1 MAPAP
6 IFKKPDRAL
15 VLLGHGSTVNPDS
28 SAPTLLHADEIKRRG
43 LFAEVACAFW
53 KEEPS
58 YRQVLDMVESPEVYI
73 VPNFISE
80 GYFTQKIIP
89 RELGLAGSVT
99 HLPPRPGLPARTLKY
114 CEPVGNHPYMTEL
127 LLHRAR
133 ETAPGIDPARASL
146 VIVGHGTS
154 LNENSGLAV
163 KEQVARIQARGEYAE
178 VLGMFMEEDP
188 FVTDWQ
194 TQTASPD
201 VIVVPFFVSDGLHS
215 YQDIPV
221 LLGIAAETG
230 AALSASAGAEVFR
243 RNPYSIGGRRLYYSS
258 AIGTDPLFAG
268 VILEQVQRFD
278 ARPAPDAPDARDAP
292 NAPYPLPSRAA

>member
-1 MAPAP
+1 MAP
-6 IFKKPDRAL
+6 ILKKPESAL
-15 VLLGHGSTVNPDS
+15 ILLGHGSTVNPDS

-43 LFAEVACAFW
+43 LFAEVVCAFW

-58 YRQVLDMVESPEVYI
+58 YRQVLDMVESPEIYI

-89 RELGLAGSVT
+89 RELGLAGPVT

-114 CEPVGNHPYMTEL
+114 CEPVGNHPSMTNL
-127 LLHRAR
+127 LLHRAQ
-133 ETAPGIDPARASL
+133 EVAPGVDPRHASL

-163 KEQVARIQARGEYAE
+163 KEQVARIQARNQYAE

-194 TQTASPD
+194 KQTASPD

-221 LLGIAAETG
+221 LLGIDAEPG
-230 AALSASAGAEVFR
+230 AALSTARGAGGAEVFR

-268 VILEQVQRFD
+268 VILEQILRFD
-278 ARPAPDAPDARDAP
+278 AGHAH
-292 NAPYPLPSRAA
+292 YPLPSRAA

>member
-1 MAPAP
+1 MTPAP
-6 IFKKPDRAL
+6 DFKKSDSAL
-15 VLLGHGSTVNPDS
+15 IVLGHGSTVNPDS
-28 SAPTLLHADEIKRRG
+28 SAPTLLHADELKRRG
-43 LFAEVACAFW
+43 HFGEVVCAFW

-58 YRQVLDMVESPEVYI
+58 YRQVLDMVESPDIYI

-89 RELGLAGSVT
+89 RELGLDGSVT
-99 HLPPRPGLPARTLKY
+99 LLPPRRPGLPARTLKY
-114 CEPVGNHPYMTEL
+114 CEPVGNHPFMTNL
-127 LLHRAR
+127 LLHRAA
-133 ETAPGIDPARASL
+133 EVAPGVDPGQASL

-163 KEQVARIQARGEYAE
+163 KEQVARIQACARYAE

-194 TQTASPD
+194 KQTVSRD

-221 LLGIAAETG
+221 LLGIETEPGVAA
-230 AALSASAGAEVFR
+230 SRAEVFR
-243 RNPYSIGGRRLYYSS
+243 RNPYHIGGRRLYYSS
-258 AIGTDPLFAG
+258 AIGVDPLFAG
-268 VILEQVQRFD
+268 VILEQVLRFD
-278 ARPAPDAPDARDAP
+278 ADHPCD
-292 NAPYPLPSRAA
+292 PLPSRAA

>member
-1 MAPAP
+1 MVFGMAPALP
-6 IFKKPDRAL
+6 ILKPESAL

-28 SAPTLLHADEIKRRG
+28 STPTVLHASEIKRRRV
-43 LFAEVACAFW
+43 FAEVVCGYW

-89 RELGLAGSVT
+89 REIGLEGPVT
-99 HLPPRPGLPARTLKY
+99 DLAARPGLPARTLKY
-114 CEPVGNHPYMTEL
+114 CEPVGNHPRMTEL

-133 ETAPGIDPARASL
+133 EAAPGVNPRHASL

-163 KEQVARIQARGEYAE
+163 KQQVERIRACVQFAE
-178 VLGMFMEEDP
+178 VLGMFMEEEP

-194 TQTASPD
+194 KLTVSPE

-221 LLGIAAETG
+221 LLGIEQEPGVAA
-230 AALSASAGAEVFR
+230 SRAEVFR
-243 RNPYSIGGRRLYYSS
+243 RNPYYIGGRRLYYSS
-258 AIGTDPLFAG
+258 SIGSDPLFAN
-268 VILEQVQRFD
+268 VILDQVLRFD
-278 ARPAPDAPDARDAP
+278 TQHPQ
-292 NAPYPLPSRAA
+292 LSTAA

>member
-6 IFKKPDRAL
+6 IFNKPDSGL
-15 VLLGHGSTVNPDS
+15 ILLGHGSTVNPDS

-43 LFAEVACAFW
+43 LFAEVVCGFW

-58 YRQVLDMVESPEVYI
+58 YRQVLDMVESPEIYI

-89 RELGLAGSVT
+89 RELGLDGSVT

-114 CEPVGNHPYMTEL
+114 CEPVGNHPYMTKL

-133 ETAPGIDPARASL
+133 EVAPGVDPRQASL

-163 KEQVARIQARGEYAE
+163 KEQVARIRECNQYAE
-178 VLGMFMEEDP
+178 VLGMFMEEEP

-194 TQTASPD
+194 KQTLSPD

-221 LLGIAAETG
+221 LLGIETEPGVAASR
-230 AALSASAGAEVFR
+230 ADVFR

-258 AIGTDPLFAG
+258 AIGADPLFAG
-268 VILEQVQRFD
+268 VILEQVLRFD
-278 ARPAPDAPDARDAP
+278 VDAQHAPYPL
-292 NAPYPLPSRAA
+292 YPLPSRAA

>member
-1 MAPAP
+1 MQNRSTS
-6 IFKKPDRAL
+6 RAL
-15 VLLGHGSTVNPDS
+15 PGMVFLMDDSLPKPGSALLLLGHGSTVNPDS
-28 SAPTLLHADEIKRRG
+28 SAPTFLHADEIKHRAV
-43 LFAEVACAFW
+43 FAEVVCAFW

-58 YRQVLDMVESPEVYI
+58 FRQVLDMVESPEVYI

-89 RELGLAGSVT
+89 RELGLDGPLT
-99 HLPPRPGLPARTLKY
+99 LLPPRPGLPARTLKY
-114 CEPVGNHPYMTEL
+114 CDPVGNHPRMTEL

-133 ETAPGIDPARASL
+133 EVAPDVDPRQASL

-163 KEQVARIQARGEYAE
+163 KEQVARIHARNDYAQ

-194 TQTASPD
+194 SLTSSPS

-221 LLGIAAETG
+221 LLGIEARPG
-230 AALSASAGAEVFR
+230 AAASNAEVFR
-243 RNPYSIGGRRLYYSS
+243 RNPYHIGGRRLYYSS

-268 VILEQVQRFD
+268 VILDQVMHFD
-278 ARPAPDAPDARDAP
+278 TQHPH
-292 NAPYPLPSRAA
+292 LSSAA

>member
-1 MAPAP
+1 MILTKPAS
-6 IFKKPDRAL
+6 AL

-28 SAPTLLHADEIKRRG
+28 SGPTFLHADEIKRRG
-43 LFAEVACAFW
+43 AFAEVACGFW

-58 YRQVLDMVESPEVYI
+58 FRQVLTMVESAEVYI

-89 RELGLAGSVT
+89 RELGLDGAVT
-99 HLPPRPGLPARTLKY
+99 HRGGRTLKY
-114 CEPVGNHPYMTEL
+114 CEPVGSHAQMTAL

-133 ETAPGIDPARASL
+133 EVAVDPRTASL

-163 KEQVARIQARGEYAE
+163 KEQVARIRERGEYAE
-178 VLGMFMEEDP
+178 VLGMFMEEEP
-188 FVTDWQ
+188 FVTDWR
-194 TQTASPD
+194 TLTAAPN

-221 LLGIAAETG
+221 LLGIEAEPGVAAG
-230 AALSASAGAEVFR
+230 RAEVFR
-243 RNPYSIGGRRLYYSS
+243 RNPHAIGGRSLYYSS
-258 AIGTDPLFAG
+258 AIGTDPLFAE
-268 VILEQVQRFD
+268 VIMDQVAQFD
-278 ARPAPDAPDARDAP
+278 AEHPQ
-292 NAPYPLPSRAA
+292 LSTAA

>member
-6 IFKKPDRAL
+6 TLEKPDSAL

-28 SAPTLLHADEIKRRG
+28 SNPTLRHAAEIRRREV
-43 LFAEVACAFW
+43 FAEVACGFW

-58 YRQVLDMVESPEVYI
+58 YRQVLNMVESPEVYI

-89 RELGLAGSVT
+89 REMGLGGPVT
-99 HLPPRPGLPARTLKY
+99 HLPRRPGMPAQTLKY
-114 CEPVGNHPYMTEL
+114 CEPVGNHPRMTEL

-133 ETAPGIDPARASL
+133 EVAPGVNPRQASL

-163 KEQVARIQARGEYAE
+163 KEQVARIQACVQFAE
-178 VLGMFMEEDP
+178 VLGMFMEEEP

-194 TQTASPD
+194 KLTVSPE

-221 LLGIAAETG
+221 LLGIEQEPAA
-230 AALSASAGAEVFR
+230 AASRAEVFR
-243 RNPYSIGGRRLYYSS
+243 HNPYYIGGRRLYYSS
-258 AIGTDPLFAG
+258 AIGSDPLFAS
-268 VILEQVQRFD
+268 VILDQVLRFD
-278 ARPAPDAPDARDAP
+278 TQHPQ
-292 NAPYPLPSRAA
+292 LSSAA

>member
-1 MAPAP
+1 MAP
-6 IFKKPDRAL
+6 IFKKPDSAL
-15 VLLGHGSTVNPDS
+15 ILLGHGSTVNPDS
-28 SAPTLLHADEIKRRG
+28 SAPTLLHADEIKRRR
-43 LFAEVACAFW
+43 LFAEVVCAFW

-58 YRQVLDMVESPEVYI
+58 YRQVLDMVESPEIYI

-89 RELGLAGSVT
+89 RELGLAGAVT
-99 HLPPRPGLPARTLKY
+99 QLPARPGLPARTLKY
-114 CEPVGNHPYMTEL
+114 CEPVGNHPCMTKL

-133 ETAPGIDPARASL
+133 EVAPAVDPRRASL

-163 KEQVARIQARGEYAE
+163 KEQVARIQACREYAE
-178 VLGMFMEEDP
+178 VLGMFMEEHP

-194 TQTASPD
+194 KQTVSPD

-215 YQDIPV
+215 FQDIPV
-221 LLGIAAETG
+221 LLGIEAEPG
-230 AALSASAGAEVFR
+230 AAASNAEVFR
-243 RNPYSIGGRRLYYSS
+243 RNPHSIGGRRLYYSS

-268 VILEQVQRFD
+268 VILEQVLRFE
-278 ARPAPDAPDARDAP
+278 AQHAEHPQ
-292 NAPYPLPSRAA
+292 LSSAA

>member
-1 MAPAP
+1 MAPARP
-6 IFKKPDRAL
+6 IQKPDTAL

-28 SAPTLLHADEIKRRG
+28 STPTVLHAAEIKRRG
-43 LFAEVACAFW
+43 VFAEVVCGFW

-58 YRQVLDMVESPEVYI
+58 YRQVLDMVESPEAYI

-89 RELGLAGSVT
+89 RELGLVGPVT

-114 CEPVGNHPYMTEL
+114 CEPVGNHPRMTEL

-133 ETAPGIDPARASL
+133 EVAPGVNPRQASL

-163 KEQVARIQARGEYAE
+163 KEQVARIRACVQYSE
-178 VLGMFMEEDP
+178 VLGMFMEEEP

-194 TQTASPD
+194 KLTVSPE

-221 LLGIAAETG
+221 LLGIDQAPGVAASR
-230 AALSASAGAEVFR
+230 ADVFR
-243 RNPYSIGGRRLYYSS
+243 RNPYTIGGRRLYYSS
-258 AIGTDPLFAG
+258 SIGSDPLFAG
-268 VILEQVQRFD
+268 VIMDQVQMFD
-278 ARPAPDAPDARDAP
+278 SKHPQ
-292 NAPYPLPSRAA
+292 LSSAA

>member
-1 MAPAP
+1 MAPN
-6 IFKKPDRAL
+6 FKKPDSAL
-15 VLLGHGSTVNPDS
+15 ILLGHGSTVNPDS
-28 SAPTLLHADEIKRRG
+28 SAPTLLHADEIRRQG
-43 LFAEVACAFW
+43 IFAEVVCAFW

-58 YRQVLDMVESPEVYI
+58 YRQVLDMVESPEIYI

-89 RELGLAGSVT
+89 RELGLAGAVT
-99 HLPPRPGLPARTLKY
+99 HLPARPGLPARTLKY
-114 CEPVGNHPYMTEL
+114 CEPVGSHPAMTKL

-133 ETAPGIDPARASL
+133 EVAPGVDPRQASL

-163 KEQVARIQARGEYAE
+163 KEQVARIHACDQYAE
-178 VLGMFMEEDP
+178 VLGMFMEEHP

-194 TQTASPD
+194 KQTASPD

-221 LLGIAAETG
+221 LLGIETEPG
-230 AALSASAGAEVFR
+230 AAASNVEVFR
-243 RNPYSIGGRRLYYSS
+243 RNPYSIGGRRLFYSS

-268 VILEQVQRFD
+268 VILEQVLRFD
-278 ARPAPDAPDARDAP
+278 SQ
-292 NAPYPLPSRAA
+292 NALGVRHPQLSSAA

>member
-1 MAPAP
+1 MSMRVPTQRKPAS
-6 IFKKPDRAL
+6 AL
-15 VLLGHGSTVNPDS
+15 ILLGHGSTVNPDS
-28 SAPTLLHADEIKRRG
+28 STPTLLHADEIKRRA
-43 LFAEVACAFW
+43 LFGEVVCAFW

-58 YRQVLDMVESPEVYI
+58 FRQVLDMVESPEVYI

-89 RELGLAGSVT
+89 RELGLDGSIT
-99 HLPPRPGLPARTLKY
+99 LLKPRPGMPARTLKY
-114 CEPVGNHPYMTEL
+114 CDPVGNHPGMTKL

-133 ETAPGIDPARASL
+133 EVAPGIDPREASL

-163 KEQVARIQARGEYAE
+163 KEQVGQIRARKRYAE
-178 VLGMFMEEDP
+178 VIGMFMEEEP

-194 TQTASPD
+194 KQTVSPH
-201 VIVVPFFVSDGLHS
+201 VVVVPFFVSDGLHS

-221 LLGIAAETG
+221 LLGIANEPG
-230 AALSASAGAEVFR
+230 PAASRTEVFR
-243 RNPYSIGGRRLYYSS
+243 RNPYRIGGRSLYYSS

-268 VILEQVQRFD
+268 VILDQVLHFD
-278 ARPAPDAPDARDAP
+278 AQHPHPQ
-292 NAPYPLPSRAA
+292 LPSPA

>member
-1 MAPAP
+1 MVTAPF
-6 IFKKPDRAL
+6 IQKPGSAL
-15 VLLGHGSTVNPDS
+15 ILLGHGSTVNPDS

-43 LFAEVACAFW
+43 LFGEVACAFW

-58 YRQVLDMVESPEVYI
+58 FRQALDLIESPEVYI

-89 RELGLAGSVT
+89 RELGLDGPLT
-99 HLPPRPGLPARTLKY
+99 QLPARPCLPARTLKY
-114 CEPVGNHPYMTEL
+114 CEPVGNHPGMTEL

-133 ETAPGIDPARASL
+133 EVAPGIDPREASL

-163 KEQVARIQARGEYAE
+163 KEQVARIQARGQYAE
-178 VLGMFMEEDP
+178 VHGMFMEEAP

-194 TQTASPD
+194 KQTTAPH

-221 LLGIAAETG
+221 LLGIEKEPG
-230 AALSASAGAEVFR
+230 AAASSAEVFR
-243 RNPYSIGGRRLYYSS
+243 RNPYLIGGRRLYYSS

-268 VILEQVQRFD
+268 VILDQVLHFD
-278 ARPAPDAPDARDAP
+278 AQD
-292 NAPYPLPSRAA
+292 LPGGHPPQFSSAA